1 MGIGDIALTAAMRS
15 NLVSLQQT
23 TELMGRT
30 QQRLSTGNRVNTAL
44 DSPANYFIARA
55 NNQRADLLNGLKDNI
70 GQAIQTIKAT
80 DNTVKSITTLIENLR
95 AQIATARTA
104 RTQVGS
110 AALMRGIAS
119 GMANIYKQ
127 IDNLRRD
134 STYNGISLMASGVA
148 MKINFNENATTF
160 LKFSGFAGTLSGL
173 GLITSGADLNGANFG
188 ISGRTA
194 GQIAN
199 TLYYSGFAVA
209 YVNSTGGISAS
220 GAGSL
225 IAFSNPSMTGTYG
238 DLRFERMESSL
249 NVALARLQK
258 ESTTLAANL
267 SILTTRQVYI
277 TDTVNTLTEG
287 ATKLTVADTN
297 EEGANMLLLQTRQ
310 SLGVTSL
317 SLASQSAQSILRL
330 FG

>member
-1 MGIGDIALTAAMRS
+1 MGVGDIALTTAMRS

-44 DSPANYFIARA
+44 DNPANYFIARA

-70 GQAIQTIKAT
+70 GQAIQTIKQT

-127 IDNLRRD
+127 IDNLRLD
-134 STYNGISLMASGVA
+134 STYNGISLMSSGVA

-173 GLITSGADLNGANFG
+173 GLITSGNGLGTANG
-188 ISGRTA
+188 VISGRTA
-194 GQIAN
+194 GQIA
-199 TLYYSGFAVA
+199 TVIYTGGFDVA
-209 YVNSTGGISAS
+209 YVNSAGGISS
-220 GAGSL
+220 QSVN
-225 IAFSNPSMTGTYG
+225 FSSATMTGTAG
-238 DLRFERMESSL
+238 DIRFERMESSL
-249 NVALARLQK
+249 NIALAKLQK

>member
-1 MGIGDIALTAAMRS
+1 MGVGDIALTTAMRS

-44 DSPANYFIARA
+44 DNPANYFIARA

-70 GQAIQTIKAT
+70 GQAIQTIKQT

-127 IDNLRRD
+127 IDNLRLD
-134 STYNGISLMASGVA
+134 STYNGISLMSSGVA

-173 GLITSGADLNGANFG
+173 GLITSGNGLGTANG
-188 ISGRTA
+188 VVSGRTA
-194 GQIAN
+194 GQIA
-199 TLYYSGFAVA
+199 TVIYTGGFDVA
-209 YVNSTGGISAS
+209 YVNSAGGISSQAVN
-220 GAGSL
+220 
-225 IAFSNPSMTGTYG
+225 FSSATMTGTAG
-238 DLRFERMESSL
+238 DIRFERMESSL
-249 NVALARLQK
+249 NIALAKLQK

>member
-1 MGIGDIALTAAMRS
+1 MGVGDIALTASMRS

-70 GQAIQTIKAT
+70 GQAIQTIKTA
-80 DNTVKSITTLIENLR
+80 DNTAKSITTLIENLR
-95 AQIATARTA
+95 AQIATARSA

-110 AALMRGIAS
+110 ASLMRGIAS
-119 GMANIYKQ
+119 GMANLYKQ
-127 IDNLRRD
+127 IDNLRID
-134 STYNGISLMASGVA
+134 STYNGVTLLSSGVA
-148 MKINFNENATTF
+148 MKVNFNENATTF
-160 LKFSGFAGTLSGL
+160 IKFSGFAGTLSGL
-173 GLITSGADLNGANFG
+173 GLITSGNGLGTANG
-188 ISGRTA
+188 VVSGRTA
-194 GQIAN
+194 GQIA
-199 TLYYSGFAVA
+199 TVIYTGGFDVA
-209 YVNSTGGISAS
+209 YVNSTGGISS
-220 GAGSL
+220 QSVN
-225 IAFSNPSMTGTYG
+225 FSSATMTGTAG
-238 DLRFERMESSL
+238 DIRFERMESSL
-249 NVALARLQK
+249 NIALARLQR

-267 SILTTRQVYI
+267 SILTTRQAYI